1 MTAIAI
7 MTMVLIVM
15 AVIFFREK
23 EGEVYEY
30 KSQSDY
36 KKRDNFNFGNV
47 YIFYRN

>member
-30 KSQSDY
+30 K
-36 KKRDNFNFGNV
+36 KRDNFNFGNV